1 MKKLLL
7 LCASFLTI
15 GSMSAETFQKVT
27 SAEELSAGDKVFFIH
42 SGASAYYYSAAVSSK
57 CLNSTTVSDELS
69 DKVTIDDLTNV
80 MTVGVN
86 GSNYTFSW
94 SDGKSLG
101 YGGSSTDLAVI
112 ASTATNPKNKFTVTF
127 ASTGLATITETTS
140 NRYIGWQSDTN
151 ARWKIYSPTS
161 STNAKPFIYKQVE
174 SGDPVGPVDYA
185 PDFQD
190 IALFVNETLQL
201 NLGTKYPSEMIFIS
215 SDDAIATVSDNGLIT
230 ATGIGE
236 ATIYVS
242 WEGDENFT
250 ENIDGIEFTVTV
262 SEKPVAGDILTDEI
276 TATSFVG
283 ITGNG
288 TYKALTYTS
297 PITNITYSAKISTNY
312 SAIQTNGTSGNGIAT
327 TANPNKYVLK
337 KVIVQLN
344 ANTNNKTRTLTVY
357 GAEQDFTSI
366 AAASTGSS
374 IGSITKS
381 DSNLSATFDVTDSYT
396 AVGFIANNALYI
408 DKIILEWAPAAVA
421 TAPESAKVY
430 FHGTTD
436 EVGESI
442 DLGGSEKKV
451 HFAAAEGVNIFVKF
465 EPDSATEAQADN
477 AADYDGFE
485 PYNGE
490 GFTLNVAGTLKHYTE
505 KDGLKSPVSSITVT
519 GTSTAINEIDAA
531 AKVNAEWFDLQGRRV
546 ASPVKGRV
554 YIVKEGSTTSKRA
567 L

>member
-42 SGASAYYYSAAVSSK
+42 SGTSAYYYSASVSSSS
-57 CLNSTTVSDELS
+57 LNSTTVNDELS

-86 GSNYTFSW
+86 GSNYTFTW

-101 YGGSSTDLAVI
+101 YGGSSTTI
-112 ASTATNPKNKFTVTF
+112 AAIAATATSPKNKFTVTF
-127 ASTGLATITETTS
+127 ASTGLATITETS
-140 NRYIGWQSDTN
+140 SGRYIGWQSDTN
-151 ARWKIYSPTS
+151 ARWKIYATS
-161 STNAKPFIYKQVE
+161 SSNAKPFIYKLVE

-262 SEKPVAGDILTDEI
+262 SEKPVAGDMLTDEI

-288 TYKALTYTS
+288 QYKALTYTS
-297 PITNITYSAKISTNY
+297 PITNITYSANIATNY
-312 SAIQTNGTSGNGIAT
+312 SAIQTNGTSGRGIAT

-337 KVIVQLN
+337 KVIVELN
-344 ANTNNKTRTLTVY
+344 ANTSDSKRTLTVY

-366 AAASTGSS
+366 AAASAGTS

-381 DSNLSATFDVTDSYT
+381 ASNLSATFDVTDSYT

-430 FHGTTD
+430 FLGTTD

-465 EPDSATEAQADN
+465 EPDGATEAQADN
-477 AADYDGFE
+477 AADYEGFE

-490 GFTLNVAGTLKHYTE
+490 GFTLNVAGTLTHYTE
-505 KDGLKSPVSSITVT
+505 KDGLKSPVSSIAVT
-519 GTSTAINEIDAA
+519 GKVTAINEIDAA

>member
-57 CLNSTTVSDELS
+57 CLNSTTVDEKLS

-94 SDGKSLG
+94 SNGQSLG
-101 YGGSSTDLAVI
+101 YGGSSTDLAAI
-112 ASTATNPKNKFTVTF
+112 ASTATNPKNEFTVTF
-127 ASTGLATITETTS
+127 ASTGLATITETS
-140 NRYIGWQSDTN
+140 SKRYIGWQSDTN
-151 ARWKIYSPTS
+151 ARWKIYAAS
-161 STNAKPFIYKQVE
+161 STNAKPFIYKLVE

-230 ATGIGE
+230 ATGIGD

-250 ENIDGIEFTVTV
+250 ENLDGIEFTVTV
-262 SEKPVAGDILTDEI
+262 SEKPIAGDILTDEI

-283 ITGNG
+283 ITGSSQ
-288 TYKALTYTS
+288 YKALTYTS
-297 PITNITYSAKISTNY
+297 PITNITYSANISTNY
-312 SAIQTNGTSGNGIAT
+312 SAIQTNGSSGRGIAT

-337 KVIVQLN
+337 KVIVEL
-344 ANTNNKTRTLTVY
+344 NTNTSNSQRTLTVY
-357 GAEQDFTSI
+357 GAKQNFTSI

-381 DSNLSATFDVTDSYT
+381 DSNLSATFDVTNSYT

-408 DKIILEWAPAAVA
+408 DKIILEWAQEKVA

-442 DLGGSEKKV
+442 DLNGSEKKV

-465 EPDSATEAQADN
+465 EPASATEAQADN
-477 AADYDGFE
+477 AADYEGFE

-490 GFTLNVAGTLKHYTE
+490 GFTLNAAGTLKHYTE
-505 KDGLKSPVSSITVT
+505 KGGLKSPVSAITVT
-519 GTSTAINEIDAA
+519 GTSTAINEVDAA

-546 ASPVKGRV
+546 ASPAKGRV

>member
-57 CLNSTTVSDELS
+57 CLNSTTVDEKLS

-94 SDGKSLG
+94 SNGQSLG
-101 YGGSSTDLAVI
+101 YGGSSTDLAAI
-112 ASTATNPKNKFTVTF
+112 ASTATTPKNEFTVTF
-127 ASTGLATITETTS
+127 ASTGLATITETS
-140 NRYIGWQSDTN
+140 SKRYIGWQSDTN
-151 ARWKIYSPTS
+151 ARWKIYATS
-161 STNAKPFIYKQVE
+161 STNAKPFIYKLVE

-230 ATGIGE
+230 ATGIGD

-250 ENIDGIEFTVTV
+250 ENLDGIEFTVTV

-288 TYKALTYTS
+288 QYNELTYTS

-327 TANPNKYVLK
+327 TANPDKYVLK

-344 ANTNNKTRTLTVY
+344 ANTTNKNRTLTVY
-357 GAEQDFTSI
+357 GAEQNFTSI

-408 DKIILEWAPAAVA
+408 DKIILEWAQEKVA

-442 DLGGSEKKV
+442 DLNGSEKKV

-465 EPDSATEAQADN
+465 EPASATEAQADN
-477 AADYDGFE
+477 AADYEGFE
-485 PYNGE
+485 PYNSE

-505 KDGLKSPVSSITVT
+505 KGGLKSPVSAITVT
-519 GTSTAINEIDAA
+519 GTSTAINEVDAA

-554 YIVKEGSTTSKRA
+554 YIVKQGSSTSKRA